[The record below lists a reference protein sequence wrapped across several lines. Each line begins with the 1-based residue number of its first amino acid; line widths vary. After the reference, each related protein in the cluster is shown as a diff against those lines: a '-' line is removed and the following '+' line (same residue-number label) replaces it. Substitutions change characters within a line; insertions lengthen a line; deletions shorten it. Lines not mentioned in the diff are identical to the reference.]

1 MAQVTK
7 VAQRPTSACDSSVTS
22 STDERMSQR
31 RVIELKK
38 EEKKRLEETSCTF
51 QPTMSARRGRDNLV
65 KPLTGSRFDF
75 LYNDAVKRKSDG
87 PKNKTAIEESKSS
100 FKPNISPRARSMS
113 ADRRPADIINSLH
126 KGVGGTRTIVK
137 EVPKDEN
144 LFQPKINK
152 RANSADRTTTS
163 ETGTRL
169 YAMRTRQE
177 DNLQKKKAEVAA
189 KQALECTFSPK
200 VTRARSASRGEATP
214 SPKPVIDRLLQYG
227 EDKKLKLEEEK
238 RLQAE
243 KERADET
250 FQPAIARTKFSP
262 AGKNDGGSVYER
274 LAQPIEKGKEF
285 DAMLAAADVDLTFQ
299 PSLPKSRSGSVKTR
313 SASMIGETIHDRLFR
328 ESAQKKMINEEE
340 VCK

>member
-1 MAQVTK
+1 MAQATK
-7 VAQRPTSACDSSVTS
+7 NMQRPATSCDSSITS
-22 STDERMSQR
+22 NTDDRMSQR

-65 KPLTGSRFDF
+65 KPVTGSRFDF

-87 PKNKTAIEESKSS
+87 PKSKAVVDESRNS

-113 ADRRPADIINSLH
+113 ADRRPSDLINSLH
-126 KGVGGTRTIVK
+126 KGVGGTRTSAK

-144 LFQPKINK
+144 LFKPKINK
-152 RANSADRTTTS
+152 RANSADRTTSS
-163 ETGTRL
+163 ETSTRL
-169 YAMRTRQE
+169 YAFRTRQE
-177 DNLQKKKAEVAA
+177 DNLQKKKVEAAA

-200 VTRARSASRGEATP
+200 VTRSRSVSSETTP

-227 EDKKLKLEEEK
+227 ADKKNKLEEEK
-238 RLQAE
+238 RLKAE
-243 KERADET
+243 KDKADET
-250 FQPAIARTKFSP
+250 FQPAIVRTKFSP

-274 LAQPIEKGKEF
+274 LALPIEKGKDF

-299 PSLPKSRSGSVKTR
+299 PTLPKSRSNSVKTR
-313 SASMIGETIHDRLFR
+313 SASITGETIHERLFR

-340 VCK
+340 VCI